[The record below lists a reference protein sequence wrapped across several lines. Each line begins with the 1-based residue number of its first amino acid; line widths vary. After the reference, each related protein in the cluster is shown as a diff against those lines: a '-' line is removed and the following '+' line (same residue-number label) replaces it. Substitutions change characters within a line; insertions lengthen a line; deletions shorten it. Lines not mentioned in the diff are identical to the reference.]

1 MQGVTVSWVGQ
12 SFSLPK
18 CSASRENKSRIRRT
32 KEERR
37 TMVMSFIK
45 KYQSSNNGK
54 FPSLNLTHKE
64 VGGSFYTI
72 REIVRDI
79 IQENKVLGPGNPSS
93 KLLNLQY
100 YTEEETDTSSFLDV
114 RGNISISGI
123 GNRVDH
129 VHGEV
134 DSSMEPQEVT
144 SDVNIE
150 INKAGAQVRFGTH
163 MNENFSWQVKNGETN
178 LIEDS
183 ANGSVLH
190 EELINTGTRESNVHS
205 LTAKKDDAW
214 GSDEQINTEVQ
225 PNSLED
231 IGIQGAKQ
239 SLSLYP
245 TGSGNFLVES
255 ELTNEDTQNKI
266 SVRTNCFEENT
277 NISET
282 SVNESLPGTSM
293 LFSDIVDDQ
302 SNGHRDNHGVLTLVD
317 DTLDQDVS
325 SETVVLAVSNTPQ
338 IIRSAHKVHLPPEPF
353 LKRTAIYSSE
363 LETVSSNSTFSSSK
377 TSISANKGDVPFI
390 PVDKEP
396 FTSIEQS
403 REIASSSEQGID
415 VAEGQCVD
423 NFVLQTTRSPAP
435 GATENDLKLVDKSSS
450 LVDAVKESENAS
462 GKLLEP
468 VIQEADRLDFK
479 TEKQSGA
486 FSTVN
491 GGDTMSSSNEE
502 TNKVSEMLQKISLW
516 NAIKAFIA
524 SFIRF
529 WSD

>member
-1 MQGVTVSWVGQ
+1 MQGVTVSSVGQ

-114 RGNISISGI
+114 GGNISISGI
-123 GNRVDH
+123 GNRIDH

-134 DSSMEPQEVT
+134 DSSLELQEVT

-150 INKAGAQVRFGTH
+150 INKPGAHVRFGTR

-190 EELINTGTRESNVHS
+190 EELINSGTEESNVHS

-214 GSDEQINTEVQ
+214 GSDEQINTKV
-225 PNSLED
+225 
-231 IGIQGAKQ
+231 QGAKQ
-239 SLSLYP
+239 SHSLYP

-255 ELTNEDTQNKI
+255 ELTNEDTHNKI

-302 SNGHRDNHGVLTLVD
+302 SNGHRDNHGVLALVD

-325 SETVVLAVSNTPQ
+325 SETVTLAVSNTPQ

-363 LETVSSNSTFSSSK
+363 LETVSSNSTFSSSE
-377 TSISANKGDVPFI
+377 TSSSANKGDVPFI
-390 PVDKEP
+390 PFDKEP
-396 FTSIEQS
+396 FASIEQS

-415 VAEGQCVD
+415 VAKGQCMD

-435 GATENDLKLVDKSSS
+435 GAAENDLKLVDKSSS

-468 VIQEADRLDFK
+468 VIQEADRSDFK
-479 TEKQSGA
+479 TERQHGA

-491 GGDTMSSSNEE
+491 GGDNISSSNQE
-502 TNKVSEMLQKISLW
+502 TNKVSEMSQKTPLW

>member
-64 VGGSFYTI
+64 VGGSFYTV

-100 YTEEETDTSSFLDV
+100 YTEEETDSSSFLDV

-123 GNRVDH
+123 GNRIDH
-129 VHGEV
+129 VHDED

-144 SDVNIE
+144 SDLNIE
-150 INKAGAQVRFGTH
+150 INKPGAQVGFGTH

-190 EELINTGTRESNVHS
+190 EELINTGTKESNVHS
-205 LTAKKDDAW
+205 LTKKKDDAW

-255 ELTNEDTQNKI
+255 ELTNEDTHNNI

-282 SVNESLPGTSM
+282 SVNESLLGTSM

-302 SNGHRDNHGVLTLVD
+302 SNGRRDNHGVLTLVD
-317 DTLDQDVS
+317 DTLGQDVS
-325 SETVVLAVSNTPQ
+325 SNTPQ
-338 IIRSAHKVHLPPEPF
+338 IIRSAHKVHLPPEPY

-377 TSISANKGDVPFI
+377 TSSSANKGDVPFI
-390 PVDKEP
+390 PVDKE
-396 FTSIEQS
+396 IEQS

-468 VIQEADRLDFK
+468 VIQEVDRSDFK
-479 TEKQSGA
+479 TEKESGA

-491 GGDTMSSSNEE
+491 GGDIMSSSNEE
-502 TNKVSEMLQKISLW
+502 PNKVSEMSQKISLW
-516 NAIKAFIA
+516 NAIKAFMA